1 MSDEAKVLKRC
12 FDVLDY
18 VSWGNE
24 EGYESWDN
32 IREELSESYEKAGMK
47 RFAEIVKP
55 SGGVMN

>member
-1 MSDEAKVLKRC
+1 MKALKRC

-18 VSWGNE
+18 ASWGNE